1 MILSLEV
8 KGLSNE
14 SSVVWSIEPHTQAK
28 HEILGNYLK
37 AWFPILSSWAG
48 RIIYLDGFAGP
59 GVYSGGED
67 GSPVIALQTAVGHTL
82 RMRFKEIVFYF
93 IEKDPDRAKMLTEV
107 LKKRF
112 PNLPKN
118 ITYRVQGAE
127 FAPTLEQVLTELEKR
142 ESKLAPTF
150 AFLDPFGFSGLPM
163 KLIGRMMSY
172 DSCEVLITFMAG
184 FVKRF
189 LDELRAPV
197 LNELFASEEWK
208 QACDMGDPDK
218 HLRFLLDLYERQLR
232 NVGGAK
238 YVRSFGMIGP
248 QNQLIYY
255 LVYGTKHLRGLEV
268 MKEAMCK
275 VDRRGTYTFS
285 DFTDV
290 DQTYIIDYTE
300 EPHWIPKAA
309 EMVYNEFKGK
319 SVSEDAIHQFV
330 IASTPFIYRKS
341 VLEYLEKDSP
351 PKIIKVTERKKRFSY
366 PKGCVITFCK

>member
-1 MILSLEV
+1 LEV
-8 KGLSNE
+8 KRLSNE
-14 SSVVWSIEPHTQAK
+14 PSTVWPIEPHTQAK

-67 GSPVIALQTAVGHTL
+67 GSPVIALQTAVEHTL
-82 RMRFKEIVFYF
+82 RMRFKEIVFFF
-93 IEKDPDRAKMLTEV
+93 IEKDPNRAKMLTEV

-112 PNLPKN
+112 PNLSKN

-127 FAPTLEQVLTELEKR
+127 FAPTLEQVLGELEKR
-142 ESKLAPTF
+142 EAKLAPTF
-150 AFLDPFGFSGLPM
+150 AFLDPFGFSGFPM

-208 QACDMGDPDK
+208 QACDIGDSDK
-218 HLRFLLDLYERQLR
+218 RLRFLLNLYEKQLK
-232 NVGGAK
+232 NIGGAK

-248 QNQLIYY
+248 HNQLIYY
-255 LVYGTKHLRGLEV
+255 LVFGTKHWKGLKV
-268 MKEAMCK
+268 MKEAMWR

-285 DFTDV
+285 DLTDI
-290 DQTYIIDYTE
+290 DQTYVIDYTA

-309 EMVYNEFKGK
+309 EMVYDRFRGK
-319 SVSEDAIHQFV
+319 SVAEDVVHQFV
-330 IASTPFIYRKS
+330 ITDTPFIYRKS
-341 VLEYLEKDSP
+341 ILEHLEKASP
-351 PKIIKVTERKKRFSY
+351 SKILKVTERKRKYSY
-366 PKGCVITFCK
+366 PEGCVITFCK

>member
-1 MILSLEV
+1 M
-8 KGLSNE
+8 
-14 SSVVWSIEPHTQAK
+14 
-28 HEILGNYLK
+28 
-37 AWFPILSSWAG
+37 
-48 RIIYLDGFAGP
+48 DGFAGP
-59 GVYSGGED
+59 GIYSGGEV
-67 GSPVIALQTAVGHTL
+67 GSPVIALQIAAEHTL
-82 RMRFKEIVFYF
+82 RTHFKEIVFYF
-93 IEKDPDRAKMLTEV
+93 IEKDPNRARVLSQQ

-112 PNLPKN
+112 PSLPKN
-118 ITYRVQGAE
+118 IIYRVQGAE
-127 FAPTLEQVLTELEKR
+127 FVPTLGKVLDEI
-142 ESKLAPTF
+142 ESRDAKLAPTF
-150 AFLDPFGFSGLPM
+150 AFLDPFGFSGFPM

-197 LNELFASEEWK
+197 LNELFASEEWR
-208 QACDMGDPDK
+208 QACDMSDPDK
-218 HLRFLLDLYERQLR
+218 RLRFLLDLYERQLK

-268 MKEAMCK
+268 IKEAMCK

-285 DFTDV
+285 DYTDI
-290 DQTYIIDYTE
+290 DQTYMIDYAK
-300 EPHWIPKAA
+300 EPHWVPKAA
-309 EMVYNEFKGK
+309 EMVYDEFRGK

-341 VLEYLEKDSP
+341 VLEYLERDSP
-351 PKIIKVTERKKRFSY
+351 PKIVKVTDRKKRFSY
-366 PKGCVITFCK
+366 PKGSIITFRG